1 MGQRFEIYFACIIFS
16 TSACKTCSK
25 VNFMK
30 DSFLPFSV
38 TRGKILLYLLHNFFP
53 LLASVIYPSA
63 IAYGTRKFKIY
74 YKMENELRRVAS
86 GISLWL
92 NIVFL
97 YAWIACFQCSKLFSL
112 FEVFFIVAFYSVQID
127 LEWVLLVLFMW
138 GSSFVYW
145 WTNQRDKSS
154 NGLSVTSLACFL
166 K

>member
-1 MGQRFEIYFACIIFS
+1 MGQRFGIYFSCIIFS

-38 TRGKILLYLLHNFFP
+38 TRGRILLYLLHNFFP
-53 LLASVIYPSA
+53 LLASVIYSSA

-112 FEVFFIVAFYSVQID
+112 FEVFLMLLSILFKSIWNEFCWCCSCGVLHLFIDEQIKGIKVPMD
-127 LEWVLLVLFMW
+127 CQWL
-138 GSSFVYW
+138 
-145 WTNQRDKSS
+145 R
-154 NGLSVTSLACFL
+154 
-166 K
+166 